1 MRSRPSDPAWS
12 EAPHRALA
20 QADFVF
26 FLPLKGYFTE
36 NLILP
41 SSHANYTR
49 YAKISQHKCQHFRQ
63 SRPTRRWKL
72 SLHKCLA
79 FLTQC
84 GKKFLTKM
92 KKSFDFKVRSAYLIL
107 EGITATAVIFDVV
120 IISGKFLSNERAIN
134 DAIVLTGRDR
144 LPGIVGG

>member
-1 MRSRPSDPAWS
+1 
-12 EAPHRALA
+12 
-20 QADFVF
+20 
-26 FLPLKGYFTE
+26 
-36 NLILP
+36 
-41 SSHANYTR
+41 
-49 YAKISQHKCQHFRQ
+49 
-63 SRPTRRWKL
+63 
-72 SLHKCLA
+72 
-79 FLTQC
+79 
-84 GKKFLTKM
+84 M